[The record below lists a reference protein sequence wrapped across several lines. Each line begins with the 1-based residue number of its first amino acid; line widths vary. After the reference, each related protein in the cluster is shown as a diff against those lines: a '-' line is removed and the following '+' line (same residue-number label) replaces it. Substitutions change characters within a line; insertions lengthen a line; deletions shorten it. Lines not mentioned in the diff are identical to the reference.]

1 MDARLQGVHMI
12 YVLLFVALSGDGLD
26 YYQIGKTYPN
36 KVDCDKERMKASALL
51 REGTGL
57 YCVEISRN

>member
-51 REGTGL
+51 RNGTGL